1 VYFDQIEVEELDE
14 GPGWQRIESLPSLFA
29 GD

>member
-1 VYFDQIEVEELDE
+1 VYLDEVEVEELDE
-14 GPGWQRIESLPSLFA
+14 GQGWQRIESLPSLFA